1 MAPSRLEELE
11 ERWKRNKKSVFATVL
26 TTEINPDTVKELD
39 IDNLYKPIRPKKLR
53 GPDFVHEL
61 VRLAMQWDDRRF
73 IDCVKALFEHEIVDK
88 KYNFT
93 AKRGPRFHNT
103 ETESK
108 QQDDVACIAKIRS
121 LMKEE
126 GLSQWEACRQVAA
139 DTGHQANSFDAAV
152 EQLRNLSRRE
162 RAG

>member
-26 TTEINPDTVKELD
+26 ITEINPDTVKELD

-61 VRLAMQWDDRRF
+61 VRLAMQWYDRRF

-88 KYNFT
+88 KIQLHGQARPAF
-93 AKRGPRFHNT
+93 
-103 ETESK
+103 
-108 QQDDVACIAKIRS
+108 
-121 LMKEE
+121 
-126 GLSQWEACRQVAA
+126 SQHRNRIEA
-139 DTGHQANSFDAAV
+139 
-152 EQLRNLSRRE
+152 
-162 RAG
+162 AG